1 MKKLLKIITILS
13 CLFLSSCNSGL
24 SAPYYNDAY
33 RDQTYFTCIYT
44 FFKDGIILYSD
55 DRIDFNISFKYIKKW
70 DKVYYGVREPNVYLG
85 YFINNRTFKEEINQ
99 KLTYKLRDD

>member
-1 MKKLLKIITILS
+1 MKKILKVVAILS
-13 CLFLSSCNSGL
+13 CLLLFSCGNGL
-24 SAPYYNDAY
+24 SDPYYNDAY
-33 RDQTYFTCIYT
+33 RDQTYFTCMYT

-55 DRIDFNISFKYIKKW
+55 SRTDFYISFKYAKKW

-99 KLTYKLRDD
+99 KLTYKLDD